1 MKKQTKK
8 ITSVSIRIPNEFTY
22 TTKLCIQTLINKKS
36 TDKAKLI
43 AIDELLRYAGEL
55 DRINNLTSKN

>member
-22 TTKLCIQTLINKKS
+22 TTKLCIAALMNKKS
-36 TDKAKLI
+36 TDFAKQLS
-43 AIDELLRYAGEL
+43 IDELLRYAVEL
-55 DRINNLTSKN
+55 DRINNLTPKN